1 MVVETEQV
9 TMRQSDLYCGENNQ
23 STDEVNIQLKKK
35 RVLKNVMIMSQMI
48 QAIFKVVGYNLNQNR
63 ARNKNETPNPESVE
77 KCRLTSRK

>member
-35 RVLKNVMIMSQMI
+35 TGIKECDDNVTDDTSNI
-48 QAIFKVVGYNLNQNR
+48 QSSWL
-63 ARNKNETPNPESVE
+63 
-77 KCRLTSRK
+77 